1 MRAVALALGLWLGA
15 GPSIAQE
22 GVACLQNQLNILG
35 FEPGAADGTM
45 RPQVRDAAKNVQDSA
60 ALPPLQ
66 RRTAMSWCREM
77 GMREPQLRAFWP
89 SDIPPEIFA
98 PSLEER
104 DMLSETDAV
113 VRAFFRDTYE
123 IELATRVALIG
134 SGAPA
139 FFEPAIDDLLRAR
152 ARGSRSRVL
161 DTGRLCQ
168 GSKIGGAANRGY
180 MMFCWP
186 GGMNQEKLAQL
197 RPIAVHEYAHQ
208 VQYAFAADD
217 PPQRVEGEWVF
228 GPDWMVEGL
237 AEVVEWQFKTG
248 ALETD
253 GTALFDLQSRA
264 RRSRLTLSDLDA
276 TGSVDSP
283 EAYGV
288 ARFAAYM
295 LVQAHGTTA
304 GFEYFRGL
312 GRGLSRQDAFIAAF
326 DMGMQ
331 EFTQDFEAVRR
342 DYGAARRYGRAAQ

>member
-15 GPSIAQE
+15 GPLIAQE

-45 RPQVRDAAKNVQDSA
+45 RPPVRDAAKNVQDTSEF
-60 ALPPLQ
+60 PPLQ
-66 RRTAMSWCREM
+66 RRTAMSWCRDL
-77 GMREPQLRAFWP
+77 GMRDPQLRAFWP
-89 SDIPPEIFA
+89 SDIPPEIIA
-98 PSLEER
+98 PSSEER
-104 DMLSETDAV
+104 AILTETDTV
-113 VRAFFRDTYE
+113 VRAFFRDTYG

-134 SGAPA
+134 AGTPA

-152 ARGSRSRVL
+152 GRGSRSRVL
-161 DTGRLCQ
+161 DAGRLCQ
-168 GSKIGGAANRGY
+168 GAKIGGAANRGY

-186 GGMNQEKLAQL
+186 GGMERDRLSQL
-197 RPIAVHEYAHQ
+197 RPIAVHEYTHQ

-217 PPQRVEGEWVF
+217 PPQRMDNEWVF

-248 ALETD
+248 SLETD

-264 RRSRLTLSDLDA
+264 RRSRLTLADLDA

-295 LVQAHGTTA
+295 LVQAHGTNA

-326 DMGMQ
+326 DMGVQ
-331 EFTQDFEAVRR
+331 EFMQDFEEVRR
-342 DYGAARRYGRAAQ
+342 DYGAARRYGRAAE